1 MGSGQ
6 RQHNTTKREAASD
19 SGLSPF
25 ALPCVTKRVVT
36 LLCCPPPPPFAFVPH
51 THTESYSRPEFNHTP
66 ALHRRASLRFCS
78 FPAVPPPAARL
89 CPAQP
94 RRRGVGLG
102 TSL

>member
-6 RQHNTTKREAASD
+6 RVHNTTKREAASD

-25 ALPCVTKRVVT
+25 ALPCVTERESSPSPLHLYLT
-36 LLCCPPPPPFAFVPH
+36 L
-51 THTESYSRPEFNHTP
+51 RPEFNHTP

-78 FPAVPPPAARL
+78 FPAVTPSTARL